1 MPGGDLDPYTL
12 SGGGLVGPLSASQR
26 ADLDRVVGLA
36 RSISGYCFA
45 VYLGPLEGGR
55 AAAVAQ
61 HALLPDAE
69 AAVLVGVD
77 PAQRLIEIVTGSV
90 VARNLDDRACELAIL
105 TMTSCFQADDIVG
118 GVREGVLL
126 LAQHARHPRVLH
138 LDEPA

>member
-1 MPGGDLDPYTL
+1 MTWLLDTHGLIWALAGDDRL
-12 SGGGLVGPLSASQR
+12 SPR
-26 ADLDRVVGLA
+26 A
-36 RSISGYCFA
+36 RSI
-45 VYLGPLEGGR
+45 
-55 AAAVAQ
+55 VADP
-61 HALLPDAE
+61 ANR
-69 AAVLVGVD
+69 VLVSAATAWEVALKVAIGRLTIPVA
-77 PAQRLIEIVTGSV
+77 PERLIEIVTGSV

>member
-1 MPGGDLDPYTL
+1 MPAGDVDPYALPSTGYG
-12 SGGGLVGPLSASQR
+12 SPISQAQR

-36 RSISGYCFA
+36 RSISGYCFG
-45 VYLGPLEGGR
+45 VYLGPLNDGR
-55 AAAVAQ
+55 PGAVEQ
-61 HALLPDAE
+61 HATLPDPE
-69 AAVLVGVD
+69 SAVLVAVD
-77 PAQRLIEIVTGSV
+77 PAQRTIEIVTGRA
-90 VARNLDDRACELAIL
+90 VARNLDDRACELAVL